1 MASPDHLAA
10 ARRWVK
16 FPATILFGTGILWLL
31 QIIFNSDWERI
42 RDFWSTGAGAILVLV
57 YMLVIPLGSVAVA
70 LGLLFL
76 QRWAMW
82 GAAILP
88 TVPLVLVTIDKL
100 HRIRDKFTAFHDSGN
115 TNALGDGVMT
125 SVLVLALW
133 AVYVLILVYL
143 YKAYRILGGAEQWL
157 SRPVRDETVAREPVE
172 RTAGG
177 AEDVGLGEYCQ
188 LFPEDSPG
196 MEDEE
201 QGSA

>member
-1 MASPDHLAA
+1 MASRDYLAE

-16 FPATILFGTGILWLL
+16 FPATILFATGVLWLL
-31 QIIFNSDWERI
+31 QIVFNSDWERI
-42 RDFWSTGAGAILVLV
+42 RDYWSTGAGALLVLV

-88 TVPLVLVTIDKL
+88 TVPLILVSI
-100 HRIRDKFTAFHDSGN
+100 DKFTRTRAKFAAFHDTGN
-115 TNALGDGVMT
+115 TSALGDGVMT
-125 SVLVLALW
+125 SLLVLAIW

-143 YKAYRILGGAEQWL
+143 YKAHRILGGAEQWL
-157 SRPVRDETVAREPVE
+157 SRPVRDETAARQPLE
-172 RTAGG
+172 RSAGD

-201 QGSA
+201 QGTG